1 MSKVRPCVRCRA
13 SYERRGRDVV
23 DDRLVTPEA
32 VQLDLATATVAT
44 RGLGRALDVVI
55 QGVALL
61 LVFVGLTA
69 LSVSGELGTA
79 GLVIGLLAFFMLRFV
94 YPVVLET
101 RDGATVGQR
110 AMGLRIR
117 TLDGGKIRGRQAV
130 VRAAVGM
137 VEIDMTFGLVAFI
150 VAAARQDGRRLGDLA
165 AGTVAVSVRMGTG
178 PAQQLDVRTPPALA
192 GWAVG
197 IDPTGVDQ
205 PRRVALRRYHERASS
220 LTPAVRSAVA
230 HPLAE
235 RLVAELGLGW
245 PAQASAHDVLAA
257 IAASVSTAA
266 MPPPPPSLPPA
277 SLPPLSLPPL
287 SLPGPSSAQT
297 PPQASPAPPATPVA
311 SDPSGPFQPPS

>member
-1 MSKVRPCVRCRA
+1 M
-13 SYERRGRDVV
+13 V

-55 QGVALL
+55 QGTALL

-69 LSVSGELGTA
+69 LSVGGELGTA

-137 VEIDMTFGLVAFI
+137 VEIDMTFGLVAFV
-150 VAAARQDGRRLGDLA
+150 VAAARPDGRRLGDLA

-205 PRRVALRRYHERASS
+205 PRRVALRRYHERAAS

-266 MPPPPPSLPPA
+266 MPPPPP
-277 SLPPLSLPPL
+277 L
-287 SLPGPSSAQT
+287 SLPGTSLPGASLPGTSSAQT
-297 PPQASPAPPATPVA
+297 PLQASPAPPPTQLA